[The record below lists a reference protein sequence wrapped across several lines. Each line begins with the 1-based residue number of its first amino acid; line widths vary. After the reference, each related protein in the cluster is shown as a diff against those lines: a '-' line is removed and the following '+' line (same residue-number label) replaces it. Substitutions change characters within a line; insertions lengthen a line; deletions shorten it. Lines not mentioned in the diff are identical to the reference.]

1 MTETTSGTA
10 SEPQQSIDPETWSPG
25 PLRPASTAART
36 PLPFRVELARQFTQW
51 RIRGLLLVLA
61 LLPIAIRI
69 AFLIGTQPDDGS
81 TTTDQTLTLADTA
94 QDSGVLF
101 ATFTLSVT
109 GGFLLT
115 LVVALLFGDMIA
127 SEASRSTLKYLL
139 TIPVSRGRLLA
150 TKIGVS
156 LVVFATGLVLL
167 AGVALIVGLL
177 SYGNAGLQVPE
188 GPQLSFGASIA
199 RIAGAIGFL
208 FLHLLWAAALG
219 TLLTVVTD
227 TPLGAAGG
235 VVLATILS
243 NILDAI
249 PTLGNFRYLLPTHF
263 SGSWRQ
269 LFASPTNWDL
279 VANSVLSSLIYA
291 LIFGVWAA
299 WHFGRKDI
307 SS

>member
-1 MTETTSGTA
+1 MTGDPRLPA
-10 SEPQQSIDPETWSPG
+10 AIDPETWSPG
-25 PLRPASTAART
+25 PIRAPAAGSHRR

-51 RIRGLLLVLA
+51 RVRGLLLVLA

-69 AFLIGTQPDDGS
+69 AFLLGTQADDGAP
-81 TTTDQTLTLADTA
+81 TTDQTLTLADTA

-139 TIPVSRGRLLA
+139 TIPVARGRLLA
-150 TKIGVS
+150 TKVGVS
-156 LVVFATGLVLL
+156 LVIFAVGLVLL
-167 AGVALIVGLL
+167 AGMALIVGLL
-177 SYGNAGLQVPE
+177 SYGGAGLQVPE
-188 GPQLSFGASIA
+188 GPQLTFAASVA

-208 FLHLLWAAALG
+208 FVHLLWAAALG

-249 PTLGNFRYLLPTHF
+249 PNLGGIRFILPTHF
-263 SGSWRQ
+263 SGAWRQ

-279 VANSVLSSLIYA
+279 VTNSVLSSLLYA
-291 LIFGVWAA
+291 LVFGAWAA